1 MKVTKKRYLFLTYTI
16 LFAIL
21 CMIVFYPFF
30 TNHLSLIWGRSG
42 EDGTSQHLASLLY
55 YGDYIRTFFS
65 NLIHGNFQFPMW
77 NNSIGFG
84 SDILTTLNYY
94 AIGDPLNIV
103 YVFANKANASY
114 LYTFMTLFR
123 AYLVGISFIIFGCYF
138 KKNPYGIL
146 IGSFT
151 YIFSGVFLNFAIRHP
166 FFLNPMI
173 YLPLLIIGVEK
184 IYRKEKPYLFT
195 IMVAI
200 SAMSNFYFFYML
212 TAVAVIYA
220 LIRFPVY
227 KEAGFFKNLGRFAGW
242 YILGLGLSMILLLP
256 VIIAFMG
263 NARSSSGVN
272 YFSIFLYQ
280 RKYYQSLILQSIGF
294 HLPGRGTSLNFIAL
308 AYCGGIV
315 LLLKKSK
322 ERFPYKASLI
332 LGVVFTLFPIF
343 AYVLHAF
350 SYPMNRWHF
359 ALAFIIGAVLM
370 EVYEDLLNLT
380 LLQKIGIVFGI
391 IFYYMAYK
399 RYAEGALDV
408 KYAAIILILTAI
420 VLFVVNEIPFMS
432 KFHLNHLLLLGLA
445 CFSVSFA
452 GFGHYSTRLS
462 KVINSYVAFD
472 EAYDLLG
479 EQEDSLFRSAN
490 IKVNQLDRVDAMN
503 EPIPNWGIIRNIPTT
518 SNYYSITDKNVS
530 DSLENLGLNQY
541 QYKFK
546 FKKLDMREG
555 LLNLYHTKYIIINK
569 LNGAKIPNGYKL
581 IKSDDT
587 HSLYENKNIVP
598 FGYTYNTYVTEKDFE
613 KANAVQREQTMTQNA
628 VISDT
633 SDIASASLQKSSI
646 ANDLTTHDISTNF
659 YYHKTKK
666 KGKLVQI
673 KVPKEYFNDQCY
685 IYLQNV
691 HMIPSN
697 SGRNHI
703 LYTGKN
709 NTRFRVGIAGH
720 TSTIFNAEQ
729 DSIYEIGNRNY
740 LLEVNTNNIK
750 KDQKYVTLSI
760 IMSRSATYKIDKI
773 SVVQVNSKKQ
783 AAALNAL
790 RNNPHLTNISYD
802 SANHFSGNIKTTD
815 DRILCIPF
823 AYSKGWKATDN
834 GQSVKVI
841 KVNGMFCGLVLKPG
855 THNIKLNYTTP
866 GLKIGVGISLISLIV
881 LIILILRGRKLA
893 IYKEK

>member
-151 YIFSGVFLNFAIRHP
+151 YIFSGVFLNYAIRHP

-227 KEAGFFKNLGRFAGW
+227 KEAGFFKTLGRFAGW

-646 ANDLTTHDISTNF
+646 VNDLTTHDISTNF

-720 TSTIFNAEQ
+720 TSTIFNAEE

-760 IMSRSATYKIDKI
+760 IMSRSATYKIGKI
-773 SVVQVNSKKQ
+773 SVVQINSKKQ

-790 RNNPHLTNISYD
+790 KNNPHLTDISYD
-802 SANHFSGNIKTTD
+802 GANHFSGNIKTTD

-834 GQSVKVI
+834 GKSVKVI
-841 KVNGMFCGLVLKPG
+841 KVNGMFCGIVLKSG
-855 THNIKLNYTTP
+855 THNIKLDYTTP
-866 GLKIGVGISLISLIV
+866 GLKIGACISLISLI
-881 LIILILRGRKLA
+881 ILIVISRSRKLS

>member
-42 EDGTSQHLASLLY
+42 EDGTSQHLASLIY

-151 YIFSGVFLNFAIRHP
+151 YIFSGVFLNYAIRHP

-173 YLPLLIIGVEK
+173 YLPLLIVGVEK

-227 KEAGFFKNLGRFAGW
+227 KEAGFFKTLGRFAGW

-359 ALAFIIGAVLM
+359 AFAFIIGAVLM

-380 LLQKIGIVFGI
+380 LLQKIGIVLGI

-408 KYAAIILILTAI
+408 KYAAIILILTAV

-432 KFHLNHLLLLGLA
+432 KFHLNHLLLLGLT

-462 KVINSYVAFD
+462 TVIDSYVSFD

-720 TSTIFNAEQ
+720 TSTIFNAEE

-760 IMSRSATYKIDKI
+760 IMSRSATYKIGKI
-773 SVVQVNSKKQ
+773 SVVQINSKKQ

-790 RNNPHLTNISYD
+790 KNNPHLTDISYD
-802 SANHFSGNIKTTD
+802 GANHFSGNIKTTD

-834 GQSVKVI
+834 GKSVKVI
-841 KVNGMFCGLVLKPG
+841 KVNGMFCGIVLKSG

-866 GLKIGVGISLISLIV
+866 GLKIGACISLISLI
-881 LIILILRGRKLA
+881 ILIVISRSRKLS
-893 IYKEK
+893 IYKKK

>member
-42 EDGTSQHLASLLY
+42 EDGTSQHLASLIY

-151 YIFSGVFLNFAIRHP
+151 YIFSGVFLNYAIRHP

-173 YLPLLIIGVEK
+173 YLPLLIVGVEK

-227 KEAGFFKNLGRFAGW
+227 KEAGFFKTLGRFAGW

-503 EPIPNWGIIRNIPTT
+503 ESIPNWGIIRHIPTT
-518 SNYYSITDKNVS
+518 TNYYSITDKNVS
-530 DSLENLGLNQY
+530 DFLENLGLNQY

-555 LLNLYHTKYIIINK
+555 LLNLYHTKYIVINK

-646 ANDLTTHDISTNF
+646 VNDLTTHDISTNF

-673 KVPKEYFNDQCY
+673 KIPKEYFNDQCY

-691 HMIPSN
+691 RMIPSN

-790 RNNPHLTNISYD
+790 KNNPHLTDISYD
-802 SANHFSGNIKTTD
+802 GANHFSGNIKTTD

-834 GQSVKVI
+834 GKSVKVI
-841 KVNGMFCGLVLKPG
+841 KVNGMFCGIVLKSG

-866 GLKIGVGISLISLIV
+866 GLKIGACISLISLI
-881 LIILILRGRKLA
+881 ILIVISRSRKLS
-893 IYKEK
+893 IYKKK

>member
-151 YIFSGVFLNFAIRHP
+151 YIFSGVFLNYAIRHP

-227 KEAGFFKNLGRFAGW
+227 KEAGFFKTLGRFAGW

-263 NARSSSGVN
+263 NARSSSEVN

-359 ALAFIIGAVLM
+359 AFAFIIGAVLM

-462 KVINSYVAFD
+462 TVIDSYVSFD

-720 TSTIFNAEQ
+720 TSTIFNAEE

-760 IMSRSATYKIDKI
+760 IMSRSATYKIGKI
-773 SVVQVNSKKQ
+773 SVVQINSKKQ

-790 RNNPHLTNISYD
+790 KNNPHLTDISYD
-802 SANHFSGNIKTTD
+802 GANHFSGNIKTTD

-834 GQSVKVI
+834 GKSVKVI
-841 KVNGMFCGLVLKPG
+841 KVNGMFCGIVLKSG

-866 GLKIGVGISLISLIV
+866 GLKIGACISLISLI
-881 LIILILRGRKLA
+881 ILIVISRSRKLS
-893 IYKEK
+893 IYKKK

>member
-42 EDGTSQHLASLLY
+42 EDGTSQHLASLIY

-151 YIFSGVFLNFAIRHP
+151 YIFSGVFLNYAIRHP

-173 YLPLLIIGVEK
+173 YLPLLIVGVEK

-227 KEAGFFKNLGRFAGW
+227 KETGFFKTLGRFAGW

-359 ALAFIIGAVLM
+359 AFAFIIGAVLM

-380 LLQKIGIVFGI
+380 LLQKIGIVLGI

-408 KYAAIILILTAI
+408 KYAAIILILTAV

-432 KFHLNHLLLLGLA
+432 KFHLNHLLLLGLT

-462 KVINSYVAFD
+462 TVIDSYVSFD

-479 EQEDSLFRSAN
+479 GQEDSILHSAN
-490 IKVNQLDRVDAMN
+490 IKPSQLDRVDAIN
-503 EPIPNWGIIRNIPTT
+503 QWVPNWGIIRNIPTT
-518 SNYYSITDKNVS
+518 TNYYSITDKNVS

-546 FKKLDMREG
+546 FKKLDIRES
-555 LLNLYHTKYIIINK
+555 LLNLYHVKYIIIN
-569 LNGAKIPNGYKL
+569 I
-581 IKSDDT
+581 
-587 HSLYENKNIVP
+587 IV
-598 FGYTYNTYVTEKDFE
+598 N
-613 KANAVQREQTMTQNA
+613 
-628 VISDT
+628 
-633 SDIASASLQKSSI
+633 
-646 ANDLTTHDISTNF
+646 
-659 YYHKTKK
+659 
-666 KGKLVQI
+666 
-673 KVPKEYFNDQCY
+673 
-685 IYLQNV
+685 
-691 HMIPSN
+691 
-697 SGRNHI
+697 
-703 LYTGKN
+703 
-709 NTRFRVGIAGH
+709 
-720 TSTIFNAEQ
+720 
-729 DSIYEIGNRNY
+729 
-740 LLEVNTNNIK
+740 
-750 KDQKYVTLSI
+750 
-760 IMSRSATYKIDKI
+760 
-773 SVVQVNSKKQ
+773 
-783 AAALNAL
+783 
-790 RNNPHLTNISYD
+790 
-802 SANHFSGNIKTTD
+802 
-815 DRILCIPF
+815 
-823 AYSKGWKATDN
+823 
-834 GQSVKVI
+834 
-841 KVNGMFCGLVLKPG
+841 
-855 THNIKLNYTTP
+855 
-866 GLKIGVGISLISLIV
+866 
-881 LIILILRGRKLA
+881 
-893 IYKEK
+893 

>member
-151 YIFSGVFLNFAIRHP
+151 YIFSGVFLNYAIRHP

-227 KEAGFFKNLGRFAGW
+227 KEAGFFKTLGRFAGW

-462 KVINSYVAFD
+462 RVINSYVAFD

-720 TSTIFNAEQ
+720 TSTIFNAEE

-760 IMSRSATYKIDKI
+760 IMSRSATYKIGKI
-773 SVVQVNSKKQ
+773 SVVQINSKKQ

-790 RNNPHLTNISYD
+790 KNNPHLTDISYD
-802 SANHFSGNIKTTD
+802 GANHFSGNIKTTD

-834 GQSVKVI
+834 GKSVKVI
-841 KVNGMFCGLVLKPG
+841 KVNGMFCGIVLKSG

-866 GLKIGVGISLISLIV
+866 GLKIGACISLISLI
-881 LIILILRGRKLA
+881 ILIVISRSRKLS
-893 IYKEK
+893 IYKKK

>member
-114 LYTFMTLFR
+114 LYTFMTLSR

-151 YIFSGVFLNFAIRHP
+151 YIFSGVFLNYAIRHP

-227 KEAGFFKNLGRFAGW
+227 KEAGFFKTLGRFAGW

-359 ALAFIIGAVLM
+359 AFAFIIGAVLM

-462 KVINSYVAFD
+462 TVIDSYVSFD

-720 TSTIFNAEQ
+720 TSTIFNAEE

-760 IMSRSATYKIDKI
+760 IMSRSATYKIGKI
-773 SVVQVNSKKQ
+773 SVVQINSKKQ

-790 RNNPHLTNISYD
+790 KNNPHLTDISYD
-802 SANHFSGNIKTTD
+802 GANHFSGNIKTTD

-834 GQSVKVI
+834 GKSVKVI
-841 KVNGMFCGLVLKPG
+841 KVNGMFCGIVLKSG

-866 GLKIGVGISLISLIV
+866 GLKIGACISLISLI
-881 LIILILRGRKLA
+881 ILIVISRSRKLS
-893 IYKEK
+893 IYKKK

>member
-151 YIFSGVFLNFAIRHP
+151 YIFSGVFLNYAIRHP

-227 KEAGFFKNLGRFAGW
+227 KEAGFFKTLGRFAGW

-380 LLQKIGIVFGI
+380 LLQKIGIVLGI

-408 KYAAIILILTAI
+408 KYAAIILILTAV

-432 KFHLNHLLLLGLA
+432 KFHLNHLLLLGLT

-462 KVINSYVAFD
+462 TVIDSYVSFD

-518 SNYYSITDKNVS
+518 SNYYSITDKNIS

-613 KANAVQREQTMTQNA
+613 KANAVQREQTITQNA

-720 TSTIFNAEQ
+720 TSTIFNAEE

-760 IMSRSATYKIDKI
+760 IMSRSATYKIGKI
-773 SVVQVNSKKQ
+773 SVVQINSKKQ

-790 RNNPHLTNISYD
+790 KNNPHLTDISYD
-802 SANHFSGNIKTTD
+802 GANHFSGNIKTTD

-834 GQSVKVI
+834 GKSVKVI
-841 KVNGMFCGLVLKPG
+841 KVNGMFCGIVLKSG

-866 GLKIGVGISLISLIV
+866 GLKIGACISLISLI
-881 LIILILRGRKLA
+881 ILIVISRSRKLS
-893 IYKEK
+893 IYKKK

>member
-55 YGDYIRTFFS
+55 YGDYIRTFFN

-84 SDILTTLNYY
+84 SDIITTLNYY

-151 YIFSGVFLNFAIRHP
+151 YIFSGVFLNYAIRHP

-173 YLPLLIIGVEK
+173 YLPLLIVGVEK

-227 KEAGFFKNLGRFAGW
+227 KEAGFFKTLGRFAGW

-359 ALAFIIGAVLM
+359 AFAFIIGAVLM

-380 LLQKIGIVFGI
+380 LLQKIGIVLGI

-408 KYAAIILILTAI
+408 KYAAIILILTAV

-432 KFHLNHLLLLGLA
+432 KFHLNHLLLLGLT

-462 KVINSYVAFD
+462 TVIDSYVSFD

-646 ANDLTTHDISTNF
+646 ANDLTTHNISTNF

-720 TSTIFNAEQ
+720 TSTIFNAEE

-760 IMSRSATYKIDKI
+760 IMSRSATYKIGKI
-773 SVVQVNSKKQ
+773 SVVQINSKKQ

-790 RNNPHLTNISYD
+790 KNNPHLTDISYD
-802 SANHFSGNIKTTD
+802 GANHFSGNIKTTD
-815 DRILCIPF
+815 DCILCIPF

-834 GQSVKVI
+834 GKSVKVI
-841 KVNGMFCGLVLKPG
+841 KVNGMFCGIVLKSG

-866 GLKIGVGISLISLIV
+866 GLKIGACISLISLI
-881 LIILILRGRKLA
+881 ILIVISRSRKLS
-893 IYKEK
+893 IYKKK

>member
-42 EDGTSQHLASLLY
+42 EDGTSQHLASLIY

-151 YIFSGVFLNFAIRHP
+151 YIFSGVFLNYAIRHP

-173 YLPLLIIGVEK
+173 YLPLLIVGVEK

-227 KEAGFFKNLGRFAGW
+227 KEAGFFKTLGRFAGW

-359 ALAFIIGAVLM
+359 AFAFIIGAVLM

-380 LLQKIGIVFGI
+380 LLQKIGIVLGI

-462 KVINSYVAFD
+462 TVIDSYVSFD

-503 EPIPNWGIIRNIPTT
+503 EPVPNWGIIRNIPTT

-720 TSTIFNAEQ
+720 TSTIFNAEK

-760 IMSRSATYKIDKI
+760 IMSRSATYKIGKI
-773 SVVQVNSKKQ
+773 SVVQINSKKQ

-790 RNNPHLTNISYD
+790 KNNPHLTDISYD
-802 SANHFSGNIKTTD
+802 GANHFSGNIKTTD

-834 GQSVKVI
+834 GKSVKVI
-841 KVNGMFCGLVLKPG
+841 KVNGMFCGIVLKSG

-866 GLKIGVGISLISLIV
+866 GLKIGACISLISLI
-881 LIILILRGRKLA
+881 ILIVISRSRKLS

>member
-151 YIFSGVFLNFAIRHP
+151 YIFSGVFLNYAIRHP

-227 KEAGFFKNLGRFAGW
+227 KEAGFFKTLGRFAGW

-380 LLQKIGIVFGI
+380 LLQKIGIVLGI

-408 KYAAIILILTAI
+408 KYAAIILILTAV

-432 KFHLNHLLLLGLA
+432 KFHLNHLLLLGLT

-462 KVINSYVAFD
+462 TVIDSYVSFD

-518 SNYYSITDKNVS
+518 SNYYSITDKNIS

-598 FGYTYNTYVTEKDFE
+598 FGYTYNAYVTEKDFE

-720 TSTIFNAEQ
+720 TSTIFNAEE

-760 IMSRSATYKIDKI
+760 IMSRSATYKIGKI
-773 SVVQVNSKKQ
+773 SVVQINSKKQ

-790 RNNPHLTNISYD
+790 KNNPHLTDISYD
-802 SANHFSGNIKTTD
+802 GANHFSGNIKTTD

-834 GQSVKVI
+834 GKSVKVI
-841 KVNGMFCGLVLKPG
+841 KVNGMFCGIVLKSG

-866 GLKIGVGISLISLIV
+866 GLKIGACISLISLI
-881 LIILILRGRKLA
+881 ILIVISRSRKLS
-893 IYKEK
+893 IYKKK

>member
-42 EDGTSQHLASLLY
+42 EDGTSQHLASLIY

-151 YIFSGVFLNFAIRHP
+151 YIFSGVFLNYAIRHP

-173 YLPLLIIGVEK
+173 YLPLLIVGVEK

-227 KEAGFFKNLGRFAGW
+227 KEAGFFKTLGRFAGW

-359 ALAFIIGAVLM
+359 AFAFIIGAVLM

-380 LLQKIGIVFGI
+380 LLQKIGIVLGI

-462 KVINSYVAFD
+462 TVIDSYVSFD

-503 EPIPNWGIIRNIPTT
+503 EPVPNWGIIRNIPTT

-720 TSTIFNAEQ
+720 TSTIFNAEE

-760 IMSRSATYKIDKI
+760 IMSRSATYKIGKI
-773 SVVQVNSKKQ
+773 SVVQINSKKQ

-790 RNNPHLTNISYD
+790 KNNPHLTDISYD
-802 SANHFSGNIKTTD
+802 GANHFSGNIKTTD

-834 GQSVKVI
+834 GKSVKVI
-841 KVNGMFCGLVLKPG
+841 KVNGMFCGIVLKSG

-866 GLKIGVGISLISLIV
+866 GLKIGACISLISLI
-881 LIILILRGRKLA
+881 ILIVISRSRKLS
-893 IYKEK
+893 IYKKK

>member
-42 EDGTSQHLASLLY
+42 EDGTSQHLASLIY

-151 YIFSGVFLNFAIRHP
+151 YIFSGVFLNYAIRHP

-173 YLPLLIIGVEK
+173 YLPLLIVGVEK

-227 KEAGFFKNLGRFAGW
+227 KEAGFFKTLGRFAGW

-503 EPIPNWGIIRNIPTT
+503 ESIPNWGIIRHIPTT
-518 SNYYSITDKNVS
+518 TNYYSITDKNVS
-530 DSLENLGLNQY
+530 DFLENLGLNQY

-555 LLNLYHTKYIIINK
+555 LLNLYHTKYIVINK
-569 LNGAKIPNGYKL
+569 LN
-581 IKSDDT
+581 
-587 HSLYENKNIVP
+587 ENKNIVP

-646 ANDLTTHDISTNF
+646 VNDLTTHDISTNF

-673 KVPKEYFNDQCY
+673 KIPKEYFNDQCY

-691 HMIPSN
+691 RMIPSN

>member
-42 EDGTSQHLASLLY
+42 EDGTSQHLASLIY

-151 YIFSGVFLNFAIRHP
+151 YIFSGVFLNYAIRHP

-173 YLPLLIIGVEK
+173 YLPLLIVGVEK

-227 KEAGFFKNLGRFAGW
+227 KEAGFFKTLGRFAGW

-359 ALAFIIGAVLM
+359 AFAFIIGAVLM

-380 LLQKIGIVFGI
+380 LLQKIGIVLGI

-462 KVINSYVAFD
+462 TVIDSYVSFD

-503 EPIPNWGIIRNIPTT
+503 EPVPNWGIIRNIPTT

-720 TSTIFNAEQ
+720 TSTIFNAEE

-760 IMSRSATYKIDKI
+760 IMSRSATYKIGKI
-773 SVVQVNSKKQ
+773 SVVQINSKKQ

-790 RNNPHLTNISYD
+790 KNNPHLTDISYD
-802 SANHFSGNIKTTD
+802 GANHFSGNIKTTD

-834 GQSVKVI
+834 GKSVKVI
-841 KVNGMFCGLVLKPG
+841 KVNGMFCGIVLKSG

-866 GLKIGVGISLISLIV
+866 GLKIGACISLISLI
-881 LIILILRGRKLA
+881 ILIVISRSRKLS

>member
-55 YGDYIRTFFS
+55 YGDYIRTFFN

-84 SDILTTLNYY
+84 SDIITTLNYY

-123 AYLVGISFIIFGCYF
+123 AYLAGISFIIFGCYF
-138 KKNPYGIL
+138 KKNAYGIL

-151 YIFSGVFLNFAIRHP
+151 YVFSGVFLNFAIRHP

-173 YLPLLIIGVEK
+173 YLPLLVVGVEK

-195 IMVAI
+195 IMIAI

-220 LIRFPVY
+220 LIRFPIY
-227 KEAGFFKNLGRFAGW
+227 KEAGFFKTLGRFAGW

-272 YFSIFLYQ
+272 YFNIFLYQ
-280 RKYYQSLILQSIGF
+280 RKYYQSIILQSIGF
-294 HLPGRGTSLNFIAL
+294 HQIGRGTSLNFIAL

-332 LGVVFTLFPIF
+332 LGVIFTLFPIF
-343 AYVLHAF
+343 AYILHAF
-350 SYPMNRWHF
+350 SYPTNRWHF
-359 ALAFIIGAVLM
+359 ALAFIVGAVLM
-370 EVYEDLLNLT
+370 EVYDDLLDLT
-380 LLQKIGIVFGI
+380 LIQKIGIVLGI
-391 IFYYMAYK
+391 VFYYLAYK
-399 RYAEGALDV
+399 RYAEGAIDV
-408 KYAAIILILTAI
+408 KYAAIILILTAF

-432 KFHLNHLLLLGLA
+432 KFRLNHLLLLGLT
-445 CFSVSFA
+445 CFSVSFT

-462 KVINSYVAFD
+462 KVIDSYVAFD

-479 EQEDSLFRSAN
+479 GQEDSLFQSAN
-490 IKVNQLDRVDAMN
+490 INVNQLDRVDAMN
-503 EPIPNWGIIRNIPTT
+503 ESVPNWGIIRHIPTT
-518 SNYYSITDKNVS
+518 TNYYSITDKNVS

-546 FKKLDMREG
+546 FKKLDMREN
-555 LLNLYHTKYIIINK
+555 LLNLYHVKYIVINK
-569 LNGAKIPNGYKL
+569 NNAAKIPNGYEL
-581 IKSDDT
+581 IKSNEKNN
-587 HSLYENKNIVP
+587 LYENKNIVP
-598 FGYTYNTYVTEKDFE
+598 FGYTYNTYVTEKDF
-613 KANAVQREQTMTQNA
+613 ANANAAQKEQTMTQNA
-628 VISDT
+628 VISD
-633 SDIASASLQKSSI
+633 SNDIASASLKKSSI
-646 ANDLTTHDISTNF
+646 TDNLVTHDVYTNF

-666 KGKLVQI
+666 KEKVVQI
-673 KVPKEYFNDQCY
+673 QIPKEYFNDQCY
-685 IYLQNV
+685 IYLQNIQT
-691 HMIPSN
+691 IPSN

-709 NTRFRVGIAGH
+709 NTRLKVGISGH
-720 TSTIFNAEQ
+720 TANIYNAEK
-729 DSIYEIGNRNY
+729 DSIYDIDNRNY
-740 LLEVNTNNIK
+740 LVEVNTEKIK

-760 IMSRSATYKIDKI
+760 IMKRRATYKIGKI
-773 SVVQVNSKKQ
+773 SVVQINSKTQ
-783 AAALNAL
+783 TAALNTL
-790 RNNPHLTNISYD
+790 RSNPHLTDISYD
-802 SANHFSGNIKTTD
+802 GANHFSGNIKTTD

-834 GQSVKVI
+834 GKSVKVI
-841 KVNGMFCGLVLKPG
+841 KVNGMFCGIVLKPG

-866 GLKIGVGISLISLIV
+866 GLKIGTCISLISLI
-881 LIILILRGRKLA
+881 ILIGIAIRSRKKLL
-893 IYKEK
+893 KD

>member
-42 EDGTSQHLASLLY
+42 EDGTSQHLASLIY

-151 YIFSGVFLNFAIRHP
+151 YIFSGVFLNYAIRHP

-173 YLPLLIIGVEK
+173 YLPLLIVGVEK

-227 KEAGFFKNLGRFAGW
+227 KEAGFFKTLGRFAGW

-503 EPIPNWGIIRNIPTT
+503 ESIPNWGIIRHIPTT
-518 SNYYSITDKNVS
+518 TNYYSITDKNVS
-530 DSLENLGLNQY
+530 DFLENLGLNQY

-555 LLNLYHTKYIIINK
+555 LLNLYHTKYIVINK

-720 TSTIFNAEQ
+720 TSTIFNAEE

-773 SVVQVNSKKQ
+773 SVVQINSKKQ

-790 RNNPHLTNISYD
+790 KNNPHLTDISYD
-802 SANHFSGNIKTTD
+802 GANHFSGNIKTTD

-834 GQSVKVI
+834 GKSVKVI
-841 KVNGMFCGLVLKPG
+841 KVNGMFCGIVLKSG

-866 GLKIGVGISLISLIV
+866 GLKIGACISLISLI
-881 LIILILRGRKLA
+881 ILIVISRSRKLS
-893 IYKEK
+893 IYKKK

>member
-151 YIFSGVFLNFAIRHP
+151 YIFSGVFLNYAIRHP

-227 KEAGFFKNLGRFAGW
+227 KEAGFFKTLGRFAGW

-503 EPIPNWGIIRNIPTT
+503 ESIPNWGIIRNIPTT

-587 HSLYENKNIVP
+587 HSLYENKNIVA

-709 NTRFRVGIAGH
+709 NTRFRVGITGH

-790 RNNPHLTNISYD
+790 KNNPHLTDISYD
-802 SANHFSGNIKTTD
+802 GANHFSGNIKTTD

-834 GQSVKVI
+834 GKSVKVI
-841 KVNGMFCGLVLKPG
+841 KVNGMFCGIVLKSG

-866 GLKIGVGISLISLIV
+866 GLKIGACISLISLI
-881 LIILILRGRKLA
+881 ILIVISRSRKLS
-893 IYKEK
+893 IYKKK

>member
-1 MKVTKKRYLFLTYTI
+1 
-16 LFAIL
+16 
-21 CMIVFYPFF
+21 MIVFYPFF

-42 EDGTSQHLASLLY
+42 EDGTSQHLASLIY

-151 YIFSGVFLNFAIRHP
+151 YIFSGVFLNYAIRHP

-173 YLPLLIIGVEK
+173 YLPLLIVGVEK

-227 KEAGFFKNLGRFAGW
+227 KEAGFFKTLGRFAGW

-359 ALAFIIGAVLM
+359 AFAFIIGAVLM

-380 LLQKIGIVFGI
+380 LLQKIGIVLGI

-408 KYAAIILILTAI
+408 KYAAIILILTAV

-432 KFHLNHLLLLGLA
+432 KFHLNHLLLLGLT

-462 KVINSYVAFD
+462 TVIDSYVSFD

-720 TSTIFNAEQ
+720 TSTIFNAEE

-760 IMSRSATYKIDKI
+760 IMSRSATYKIGKI
-773 SVVQVNSKKQ
+773 SVVQINSKKQ

-790 RNNPHLTNISYD
+790 KNNPHLTDISYD
-802 SANHFSGNIKTTD
+802 GANHFSGNIKTTD

-834 GQSVKVI
+834 GKSVKVI
-841 KVNGMFCGLVLKPG
+841 KVNGMFCGIVLKSG

-866 GLKIGVGISLISLIV
+866 GLKIGACISLISLI
-881 LIILILRGRKLA
+881 ILIVISRSRKLS
-893 IYKEK
+893 IYKKK

>member
-151 YIFSGVFLNFAIRHP
+151 YIFSGVFLNYAIRHP

-227 KEAGFFKNLGRFAGW
+227 KEAGFFKTLGRFAGW

-380 LLQKIGIVFGI
+380 LLQKIGIVLGI

-408 KYAAIILILTAI
+408 KYAAIILILTAV

-432 KFHLNHLLLLGLA
+432 KFHLNHLLLLGLT

-462 KVINSYVAFD
+462 TVIDSYVSFD

-518 SNYYSITDKNVS
+518 SNYYSITDKNIS

-703 LYTGKN
+703 LYAGKN

-720 TSTIFNAEQ
+720 TSTIFNAEE

-760 IMSRSATYKIDKI
+760 IMSRSATYKIGKI
-773 SVVQVNSKKQ
+773 SVVQINSKKQ

-790 RNNPHLTNISYD
+790 KNNPHLTDISYD
-802 SANHFSGNIKTTD
+802 GANHFSGNIKTTD

-834 GQSVKVI
+834 GKSVKVI
-841 KVNGMFCGLVLKPG
+841 KVNGMFCGIVLKSG

-866 GLKIGVGISLISLIV
+866 GLKIGACISLISLI
-881 LIILILRGRKLA
+881 ILIVISRSRKLS
-893 IYKEK
+893 IYKKK

>member
-42 EDGTSQHLASLLY
+42 EDGTSQHLASLIY

-151 YIFSGVFLNFAIRHP
+151 YIFSGVFLNYAIRHP

-173 YLPLLIIGVEK
+173 YLPLLIVGVEK

-227 KEAGFFKNLGRFAGW
+227 KEAGFFKTLGRFAGW

-359 ALAFIIGAVLM
+359 AFAFIIGAVLM

-380 LLQKIGIVFGI
+380 LLQKIGIVLGI

-462 KVINSYVAFD
+462 TVIDSYVSFD

-720 TSTIFNAEQ
+720 TSTIFNAEE

-760 IMSRSATYKIDKI
+760 IMSRSATYKIGKI
-773 SVVQVNSKKQ
+773 SVVQINSKKQ

-790 RNNPHLTNISYD
+790 KNNPHLTDISYD
-802 SANHFSGNIKTTD
+802 GANHFSGNIKTTD

-834 GQSVKVI
+834 GKSVKVI
-841 KVNGMFCGLVLKPG
+841 KVNGMFCGIVLKSG

-866 GLKIGVGISLISLIV
+866 GLKIGACISLISLI
-881 LIILILRGRKLA
+881 ILIVISRSRKLS
-893 IYKEK
+893 IYKKK

>member
-227 KEAGFFKNLGRFAGW
+227 KEAGFFKTLGRFAGW

-720 TSTIFNAEQ
+720 TSTIFNAEE

-760 IMSRSATYKIDKI
+760 IMSRSATYKIGKI
-773 SVVQVNSKKQ
+773 SVVQINSKKQ

-790 RNNPHLTNISYD
+790 KNNPHLTDISYD
-802 SANHFSGNIKTTD
+802 GANHFSGNIKTTD

-834 GQSVKVI
+834 GKSVKVI
-841 KVNGMFCGLVLKPG
+841 KVNGMFCGIVLKSG
-855 THNIKLNYTTP
+855 THNIKLDYTTP
-866 GLKIGVGISLISLIV
+866 GLKIGACISLISLI
-881 LIILILRGRKLA
+881 ILIVISRSRKLS
-893 IYKEK
+893 IYKKK

>member
-151 YIFSGVFLNFAIRHP
+151 YIFSGVFLNYAIRHP

-227 KEAGFFKNLGRFAGW
+227 KEAGFFKTLGRFAGW

-503 EPIPNWGIIRNIPTT
+503 ESIPNWGIIRHIPTT
-518 SNYYSITDKNVS
+518 TNYYSITDKNVS
-530 DSLENLGLNQY
+530 DFLENLGLNQY

-555 LLNLYHTKYIIINK
+555 LLNLYHTKYIVINK

-720 TSTIFNAEQ
+720 TSTIFNAEE

-760 IMSRSATYKIDKI
+760 IMSRSATYKIGKI
-773 SVVQVNSKKQ
+773 SVVQINSKKQ

-790 RNNPHLTNISYD
+790 KNNPHLTDISYD
-802 SANHFSGNIKTTD
+802 GANHFSGNIKTTD

-834 GQSVKVI
+834 GKSVKVI
-841 KVNGMFCGLVLKPG
+841 KVNGMFCGIVLKSG

-866 GLKIGVGISLISLIV
+866 GLKIGACISLISLI
-881 LIILILRGRKLA
+881 ILIVISRSRKLS
-893 IYKEK
+893 IYKKK

>member
-42 EDGTSQHLASLLY
+42 ADGTSQHLASLLY

-151 YIFSGVFLNFAIRHP
+151 YIFSGVFLNYAIRHP

-227 KEAGFFKNLGRFAGW
+227 KEAGFFKTLGRFAGW

-380 LLQKIGIVFGI
+380 LLQKIGIVLGI

-408 KYAAIILILTAI
+408 KYAAIILILTAV

-432 KFHLNHLLLLGLA
+432 KFHLNHLLLLGLT

-462 KVINSYVAFD
+462 TVIDSYVSFD

-720 TSTIFNAEQ
+720 TSTIFNAEE

-760 IMSRSATYKIDKI
+760 IMSRSATYKIGKI
-773 SVVQVNSKKQ
+773 SVVQINSKKQ

-790 RNNPHLTNISYD
+790 KNNPHLTDISYD
-802 SANHFSGNIKTTD
+802 GANHFSGNIKTTD

-834 GQSVKVI
+834 GKSVKVI
-841 KVNGMFCGLVLKPG
+841 KVNGMFCGIVLKSG

-866 GLKIGVGISLISLIV
+866 GLKIGACISLISLI
-881 LIILILRGRKLA
+881 ILIVISRSRKLS
-893 IYKEK
+893 IYKKK

>member
-151 YIFSGVFLNFAIRHP
+151 YIFSGVFLNYAIRHP

-227 KEAGFFKNLGRFAGW
+227 KEAGFFKTLGRFAGW

-646 ANDLTTHDISTNF
+646 TNDLTTHDISTNF

-720 TSTIFNAEQ
+720 TSTIFNAEE

-760 IMSRSATYKIDKI
+760 IMSRSATYKIGKI
-773 SVVQVNSKKQ
+773 SVVQINSKKQ

-790 RNNPHLTNISYD
+790 KNNPHLTDISYD
-802 SANHFSGNIKTTD
+802 GANHFSGNIKTTD

-834 GQSVKVI
+834 GKSVKVI
-841 KVNGMFCGLVLKPG
+841 KVNGMFCGIVLKSG

-866 GLKIGVGISLISLIV
+866 GLKIGACISLISLI
-881 LIILILRGRKLA
+881 ILIVISRSRKLS
-893 IYKEK
+893 IYKKK

>member
-151 YIFSGVFLNFAIRHP
+151 YIFSGVFLNYAIRHP

-227 KEAGFFKNLGRFAGW
+227 KEAGFFKTLGRFAGW

-380 LLQKIGIVFGI
+380 LLQKIGIVLGI

-408 KYAAIILILTAI
+408 KYAAIILILTAV

-432 KFHLNHLLLLGLA
+432 KFHLNHLLLLGLT

-462 KVINSYVAFD
+462 TVIDSYVSFD

-646 ANDLTTHDISTNF
+646 VNDLTTHDISTNF

-720 TSTIFNAEQ
+720 TSTIFNAEE

-760 IMSRSATYKIDKI
+760 IMSRSATYKIGKI
-773 SVVQVNSKKQ
+773 SVVQINSKKQ

-790 RNNPHLTNISYD
+790 KNNPHLTDISYD
-802 SANHFSGNIKTTD
+802 GANHFSGNIKTTD

-834 GQSVKVI
+834 GKSVKVI
-841 KVNGMFCGLVLKPG
+841 KVNGMFCGIVLKSG

-866 GLKIGVGISLISLIV
+866 GLKIGACISLISLI
-881 LIILILRGRKLA
+881 ILIVISRSRKLS
-893 IYKEK
+893 IYKKK

>member
-151 YIFSGVFLNFAIRHP
+151 YIFSGVFLNYAIRHP

-227 KEAGFFKNLGRFAGW
+227 KEAGFFKTLGRFAGW

-666 KGKLVQI
+666 KEKLVQI

-720 TSTIFNAEQ
+720 TSTIFNAEE

-760 IMSRSATYKIDKI
+760 IMSRSATYKIGKI
-773 SVVQVNSKKQ
+773 SVVQINSKKQ

-790 RNNPHLTNISYD
+790 KNNPHLTDISYD
-802 SANHFSGNIKTTD
+802 GANHFSGNIKTTD

-834 GQSVKVI
+834 GKSVKVI
-841 KVNGMFCGLVLKPG
+841 KVNGMFCGIVLKSG
-855 THNIKLNYTTP
+855 THNIKLDYTTP
-866 GLKIGVGISLISLIV
+866 GLKIGACISLISLI
-881 LIILILRGRKLA
+881 ILIVISRSRKLS
-893 IYKEK
+893 IYKKK

>member
-42 EDGTSQHLASLLY
+42 EDGTSQHLASLIY

-151 YIFSGVFLNFAIRHP
+151 YIFSGVFLNYAIRHP

-173 YLPLLIIGVEK
+173 YLPLLIVGVEK

-227 KEAGFFKNLGRFAGW
+227 KEAGFFKTLGRFAGW

-359 ALAFIIGAVLM
+359 AFAFIIGAVLM

-380 LLQKIGIVFGI
+380 LLQKIGIVLGI

-462 KVINSYVAFD
+462 TVIDSYVSFD

-503 EPIPNWGIIRNIPTT
+503 EPVPNWGIIRNIPTT

-587 HSLYENKNIVP
+587 HSLYENKNIVS

-720 TSTIFNAEQ
+720 TSTIFNAEE

-760 IMSRSATYKIDKI
+760 IMSRSATYKIGKI
-773 SVVQVNSKKQ
+773 SVVQINSKKQ

-790 RNNPHLTNISYD
+790 KNNPHLTDISYD
-802 SANHFSGNIKTTD
+802 GANHFSGNIKTTD

-834 GQSVKVI
+834 GKSVKVI
-841 KVNGMFCGLVLKPG
+841 KVNGMFCGIVLKSG

-866 GLKIGVGISLISLIV
+866 GLKIGACISLISLI
-881 LIILILRGRKLA
+881 ILIVISRSRKLS

>member
-151 YIFSGVFLNFAIRHP
+151 YIFSGVFLNYAIRHP

-227 KEAGFFKNLGRFAGW
+227 KEAGFFKTLGRFAGW

-380 LLQKIGIVFGI
+380 LLQKIGIVLGI

-408 KYAAIILILTAI
+408 KYAAIILILTAV

-432 KFHLNHLLLLGLA
+432 KFHLNHLLLLGLT

-462 KVINSYVAFD
+462 TVIDSYVSFD

-720 TSTIFNAEQ
+720 TSTIFNAEE

-760 IMSRSATYKIDKI
+760 IMSRSATYKIGKI
-773 SVVQVNSKKQ
+773 SVVQINSKKQ

-790 RNNPHLTNISYD
+790 KNNPHLTDISYD
-802 SANHFSGNIKTTD
+802 GANHFSGNIKTTD

-834 GQSVKVI
+834 GKSVKVI
-841 KVNGMFCGLVLKPG
+841 KVNGMFCGIVLKSG

-866 GLKIGVGISLISLIV
+866 GLKIGACISLISLI
-881 LIILILRGRKLA
+881 ILIVISRSRKLS
-893 IYKEK
+893 IYKKK

>member
-42 EDGTSQHLASLLY
+42 EDGTSQHLASLIY

-151 YIFSGVFLNFAIRHP
+151 YIFSGVFLNYAIRHP

-173 YLPLLIIGVEK
+173 YLPLLIVGVEK

-227 KEAGFFKNLGRFAGW
+227 KEAGFFKTLGRFAGW

-359 ALAFIIGAVLM
+359 AFAFIIGAVLM

-380 LLQKIGIVFGI
+380 LLQKIGIVLGI

-462 KVINSYVAFD
+462 TVIDSYVSFD

-503 EPIPNWGIIRNIPTT
+503 ESIPNWGIIRNIPTT

-760 IMSRSATYKIDKI
+760 IMSRSATYKIGKI
-773 SVVQVNSKKQ
+773 SVVQINSKKQ

-790 RNNPHLTNISYD
+790 KNNPHLTDISYD
-802 SANHFSGNIKTTD
+802 GANHFSGNIKTTD

-834 GQSVKVI
+834 GKSVKVI
-841 KVNGMFCGLVLKPG
+841 KVNGMFCGIVLKSG

-866 GLKIGVGISLISLIV
+866 GLKIGACISLISLI
-881 LIILILRGRKLA
+881 ILIVISRSRKLS
-893 IYKEK
+893 IYKKK

>member
-151 YIFSGVFLNFAIRHP
+151 YIFSGVFLNYAIRHP

-227 KEAGFFKNLGRFAGW
+227 KEAGFFKTLGRFAGW

-646 ANDLTTHDISTNF
+646 VNDLTTHDISTNF

-720 TSTIFNAEQ
+720 TSTIFNAEE

-760 IMSRSATYKIDKI
+760 IMSRSATYKIGKI
-773 SVVQVNSKKQ
+773 SVVQINSKKQ

-790 RNNPHLTNISYD
+790 KNNPHLTDISYD
-802 SANHFSGNIKTTD
+802 GANHFSGNIKTTD

-834 GQSVKVI
+834 GKSVKVI
-841 KVNGMFCGLVLKPG
+841 KVNGMFCGIVLKSG

-866 GLKIGVGISLISLIV
+866 GLKIGACISLISLI
-881 LIILILRGRKLA
+881 ILIVISRSRKLS
-893 IYKEK
+893 IYKKK

>member
-65 NLIHGNFQFPMW
+65 NLIHGNFEFPMW

-94 AIGDPLNIV
+94 AIGDPLNII
-103 YVFANKANASY
+103 YVFANKANAAY

-123 AYLVGISFIIFGCYF
+123 AYLVGISFIIFGYYF

-151 YIFSGVFLNFAIRHP
+151 YIFSGVFLNYAIRHP

-173 YLPLLIIGVEK
+173 YLPLLIVGVEK
-184 IYRKEKPYLFT
+184 IYRKERPYLFT

-227 KEAGFFKNLGRFAGW
+227 KEAGFFKTLGRFAGW

-370 EVYEDLLNLT
+370 EVYEDLLDLT
-380 LLQKIGIVFGI
+380 LIQKIGIVLGI
-391 IFYYMAYK
+391 VFYYLAYK
-399 RYAEGALDV
+399 RYAEGAIDV
-408 KYAAIILILTAI
+408 KYAVVILILTAL

-432 KFHLNHLLLLGLA
+432 KFHLNHLLLLGLT

-462 KVINSYVAFD
+462 TVINSYATFD

-479 EQEDSLFRSAN
+479 GQEDSIFQSAN

-503 EPIPNWGIIRNIPTT
+503 EPVPNWGIIRNIPTT

-555 LLNLYHTKYIIINK
+555 LLNLYHTKYIVINK
-569 LNGAKIPNGYKL
+569 HNGAKIPNGYKL

-587 HSLYENKNIVP
+587 NNLYENKNIVP
-598 FGYTYNTYVTEKDFE
+598 FGYTYNTYVTEKDLE
-613 KANAVQREQTMTQNA
+613 QTNAAQKEQTMTQSA
-628 VISDT
+628 VVSDEY
-633 SDIASASLQKSSI
+633 DIASASLKKTSI
-646 ANDLTTHDISTNF
+646 SNDATTHDISTNF

-673 KVPKEYFNDQCY
+673 KIPKEYFNDQCY

-773 SVVQVNSKKQ
+773 SVVQVDSKKQ
-783 AAALNAL
+783 SAALNAL

-802 SANHFSGNIKTTD
+802 GANHFSGNIKTTD

-866 GLKIGVGISLISLIV
+866 GLKIGASISLISLIV
-881 LIILILRGRKLA
+881 LIALILRGRKLA

>member
-151 YIFSGVFLNFAIRHP
+151 YIFSGVFLNYAIRHP

-227 KEAGFFKNLGRFAGW
+227 KEAGFFKTLGRFAGW

-359 ALAFIIGAVLM
+359 AFAFIIGAVLM

-462 KVINSYVAFD
+462 TVIDSYVSFD

-720 TSTIFNAEQ
+720 TSTIFNAEE

-760 IMSRSATYKIDKI
+760 IMSRSATYKIGKI
-773 SVVQVNSKKQ
+773 SVVQINSKKQ

-790 RNNPHLTNISYD
+790 KNNPHLTDISYD
-802 SANHFSGNIKTTD
+802 GANHFSGNIKTTD

-834 GQSVKVI
+834 GKSVKVI
-841 KVNGMFCGLVLKPG
+841 KVNGMFCGIVLKSG

-866 GLKIGVGISLISLIV
+866 GLKIGACISLISLI
-881 LIILILRGRKLA
+881 ILIVISRSRKLS
-893 IYKEK
+893 IYKKK

>member
-151 YIFSGVFLNFAIRHP
+151 YIFSGVFLNYAIRHP

-227 KEAGFFKNLGRFAGW
+227 KEAGFFKTLGRFAGW

-359 ALAFIIGAVLM
+359 AFAFIIGAVLM

-380 LLQKIGIVFGI
+380 LLQKIGIVLGI

-408 KYAAIILILTAI
+408 KYAAIILILTAV

-432 KFHLNHLLLLGLA
+432 KFHLNHLLLLGLT

-462 KVINSYVAFD
+462 TVIDSYVSFD

-720 TSTIFNAEQ
+720 TSTIFNAEE

-760 IMSRSATYKIDKI
+760 IMSRSATYKIGKI
-773 SVVQVNSKKQ
+773 SVVQINSKKQ

-790 RNNPHLTNISYD
+790 KNNPHLTDISYD
-802 SANHFSGNIKTTD
+802 GANHFSGNIKTTD

-834 GQSVKVI
+834 GKSVKVI
-841 KVNGMFCGLVLKPG
+841 KVNGMFCGIVLKSG

-866 GLKIGVGISLISLIV
+866 GLKIGACISLISLI
-881 LIILILRGRKLA
+881 ILIVISRSRKLS
-893 IYKEK
+893 IYKKK

>member
-151 YIFSGVFLNFAIRHP
+151 YIFSGVFLNYAIRHP

-227 KEAGFFKNLGRFAGW
+227 KEAGFFKTLGRFAGW

-613 KANAVQREQTMTQNA
+613 KENAVQREQTMTKNA

-720 TSTIFNAEQ
+720 TSTIFNAEE

-760 IMSRSATYKIDKI
+760 IMSRSATYKIGKI
-773 SVVQVNSKKQ
+773 SVVQINSKKQ

-790 RNNPHLTNISYD
+790 KNNPHLTDISYD
-802 SANHFSGNIKTTD
+802 GANHFSGNIKTTD

-834 GQSVKVI
+834 GKSVKVI
-841 KVNGMFCGLVLKPG
+841 KVNGMFCGIVLKSG
-855 THNIKLNYTTP
+855 THNIKLDYTTP
-866 GLKIGVGISLISLIV
+866 GLKIGACISLISLI
-881 LIILILRGRKLA
+881 ILIVISRSRKLS
-893 IYKEK
+893 IYKKK

>member
-103 YVFANKANASY
+103 YVFANKANAAY

-123 AYLVGISFIIFGCYF
+123 AYLAGISFIIFGCYF
-138 KKNPYGIL
+138 KKNPYGIM

-151 YIFSGVFLNFAIRHP
+151 YVFSGVFLNYAIRHP

-173 YLPLLIIGVEK
+173 YLPLLIVGVEK
-184 IYRKEKPYLFT
+184 IYRKERPYLFT

-227 KEAGFFKNLGRFAGW
+227 KEAGFFKTLGRFAGW

-370 EVYEDLLNLT
+370 EVYEDLLDLT
-380 LLQKIGIVFGI
+380 LIQKIGIVLGI
-391 IFYYMAYK
+391 VFYYLAYK
-399 RYAEGALDV
+399 RYAEGAIDV
-408 KYAAIILILTAI
+408 KYAAIILILTAL

-432 KFHLNHLLLLGLA
+432 KFHLNHLLLLGLT
-445 CFSVSFA
+445 CFSVCFA

-462 KVINSYVAFD
+462 KVINSYATFD

-479 EQEDSLFRSAN
+479 GQEDSIFHSAN
-490 IKVNQLDRVDAMN
+490 IKVNQLDRVDAIN
-503 EPIPNWGIIRNIPTT
+503 QWVPNWGIIRNIPTT
-518 SNYYSITDKNVS
+518 TNYYSITDKNVS
-530 DSLENLGLNQY
+530 DSLENLGFNQY

-546 FKKLDMREG
+546 FKKLDMRES
-555 LLNLYHTKYIIINK
+555 LLNLYHVKYIVINSP
-569 LNGAKIPNGYKL
+569 NAAKIPSGYQL
-581 IKSDDT
+581 IKTDSQNR
-587 HSLYENKNIVP
+587 LYENKNVLP
-598 FGYTYNTYVTEKDFE
+598 FGYTYNTYVTEKDFR
-613 KANAVQREQTMTQNA
+613 KANAAEKEQTMTQNA
-628 VISDT
+628 VVSDT
-633 SDIASASLQKSSI
+633 KDIASASLKKSSVT
-646 ANDLTTHDISTNF
+646 NDLTTHDVSTNF

-666 KGKLVQI
+666 KGKVVEI
-673 KVPKEYFNDQCY
+673 KIPKEYFNDQCY

-691 HMIPSN
+691 RMIPSN

-709 NTRFRVGIAGH
+709 NTRFSVSIAGH
-720 TSTIFNAEQ
+720 ASSIYNAEK
-729 DSIYEIGNRNY
+729 DSIYAIDNRNY
-740 LLEVNTNNIK
+740 LVEVNTNNIK

-760 IMSRSATYKIDKI
+760 IMNRSATYKIDKI
-773 SVVQVNSKKQ
+773 SVVQVNSQKQ

-802 SANHFSGNIKTTD
+802 GANHFSGNIKTTD

-823 AYSKGWKATDN
+823 VYSKGWKATDN

-866 GLKIGVGISLISLIV
+866 GLKIGAGISLISLIV
-881 LIILILRGRKLA
+881 LIALILRGRKLS

>member
-151 YIFSGVFLNFAIRHP
+151 YIFSGVFLNYAIRHP

-227 KEAGFFKNLGRFAGW
+227 KEAGFFKTLGRFAGW

-503 EPIPNWGIIRNIPTT
+503 ESIPNWGIIRNIPTT

-709 NTRFRVGIAGH
+709 NTRFRVGISGQ

-790 RNNPHLTNISYD
+790 KNNPHLTDISYD
-802 SANHFSGNIKTTD
+802 GANHFSGNIKTTD

-834 GQSVKVI
+834 GKSVKVI
-841 KVNGMFCGLVLKPG
+841 KVNGMFCGIVLKSG

-866 GLKIGVGISLISLIV
+866 GLKIGACISLLS
-881 LIILILRGRKLA
+881 LIILIVISRSRKLS
-893 IYKEK
+893 IYKKK

>member
-42 EDGTSQHLASLLY
+42 EDGTSQHLASLIY

-151 YIFSGVFLNFAIRHP
+151 YIFSGVFLNYAIRHP

-173 YLPLLIIGVEK
+173 YLPLLIVGVEK

-227 KEAGFFKNLGRFAGW
+227 KEAGFFKTLGRFAGW

-370 EVYEDLLNLT
+370 EVYEDLLDLT
-380 LLQKIGIVFGI
+380 LIQKIGIVLGI
-391 IFYYMAYK
+391 VFYYLAYK
-399 RYAEGALDV
+399 RYAEGAIDV
-408 KYAAIILILTAI
+408 KYAVIILILTAL

-432 KFHLNHLLLLGLA
+432 KFHLNHLLLLGLT

-462 KVINSYVAFD
+462 TVINSYATFD

-479 EQEDSLFRSAN
+479 GQEDSIFQSAN

-503 EPIPNWGIIRNIPTT
+503 EPVPNWGIIRNIPTT

-555 LLNLYHTKYIIINK
+555 LLNLYHTKYIVINK
-569 LNGAKIPNGYKL
+569 HNGAKIPNGYKL

-587 HSLYENKNIVP
+587 NNLYENKNIVP
-598 FGYTYNTYVTEKDFE
+598 FGYTYNTYVTEKDLE
-613 KANAVQREQTMTQNA
+613 QTNAAQKEQTMTQSA
-628 VISDT
+628 VVSDEY
-633 SDIASASLQKSSI
+633 DIASASLKKTSI
-646 ANDLTTHDISTNF
+646 SNDATTHDISTNF

-673 KVPKEYFNDQCY
+673 KIPKEYFNDQCY

-760 IMSRSATYKIDKI
+760 IMSRSATYKIGKI
-773 SVVQVNSKKQ
+773 SVVQINSKKQ

-790 RNNPHLTNISYD
+790 KNNPHLTDISYD
-802 SANHFSGNIKTTD
+802 GANHFSGNIKTTD

-834 GQSVKVI
+834 GKSVKVI
-841 KVNGMFCGLVLKPG
+841 KVNGMFCGIVLKSG

-866 GLKIGVGISLISLIV
+866 GLKIGACISLISLI
-881 LIILILRGRKLA
+881 ILIVISRSRKLS
-893 IYKEK
+893 IYKKK

>member
-151 YIFSGVFLNFAIRHP
+151 YIFSGVFLNYAIRHP

-227 KEAGFFKNLGRFAGW
+227 KEAGFFKTLGRFAGW

-503 EPIPNWGIIRNIPTT
+503 ESIPNWGIIRHIPTT
-518 SNYYSITDKNVS
+518 TNYYSITDKNVS
-530 DSLENLGLNQY
+530 DFLENLGLNQY

-555 LLNLYHTKYIIINK
+555 LLNLYHTKYIVINK

-646 ANDLTTHDISTNF
+646 VNDLTTHDISTNF

-720 TSTIFNAEQ
+720 TSTIFNAEE

-760 IMSRSATYKIDKI
+760 IMSRSATYKIGKI
-773 SVVQVNSKKQ
+773 SVVQINSKKQ

-790 RNNPHLTNISYD
+790 KNNPHLTDISYD
-802 SANHFSGNIKTTD
+802 GANHFSGNIKTTD

-834 GQSVKVI
+834 GKSVKVI
-841 KVNGMFCGLVLKPG
+841 KVNGMFCGIVLKSG

-866 GLKIGVGISLISLIV
+866 GLKIGACISLISLI
-881 LIILILRGRKLA
+881 ILIVISRSRKLS
-893 IYKEK
+893 IYKKK

>member
-42 EDGTSQHLASLLY
+42 EDGTSQHLASLIY

-151 YIFSGVFLNFAIRHP
+151 YIFSGVFLNYAIRHP

-173 YLPLLIIGVEK
+173 YLPLLIVGVEK

-227 KEAGFFKNLGRFAGW
+227 KEAGFFKTLGRFAGW

-359 ALAFIIGAVLM
+359 AFAFIIGAVLM

-380 LLQKIGIVFGI
+380 LLQKIGIVLGI

-462 KVINSYVAFD
+462 TVIDSYVSFD

-503 EPIPNWGIIRNIPTT
+503 EPVPNWGIIRNIPTT

-659 YYHKTKK
+659 YYHTTKK

-720 TSTIFNAEQ
+720 TSTIFNAEE

-760 IMSRSATYKIDKI
+760 IMSRSATYKIGKI
-773 SVVQVNSKKQ
+773 SVVQINSKKQ

-790 RNNPHLTNISYD
+790 KNNPHLTDISYD
-802 SANHFSGNIKTTD
+802 GANHFSGNIKTTD

-834 GQSVKVI
+834 GKSVKVI
-841 KVNGMFCGLVLKPG
+841 KVNGMFCGIVLKSG

-866 GLKIGVGISLISLIV
+866 GLKIGACISLISLI
-881 LIILILRGRKLA
+881 ILIVISRSRKLS

>member
-42 EDGTSQHLASLLY
+42 EDGTSQHLASLIY

-173 YLPLLIIGVEK
+173 YLPLLIVGVEK

-227 KEAGFFKNLGRFAGW
+227 KEAGFFKTLGRFAGW

-359 ALAFIIGAVLM
+359 AFAFIIGAVLM

-380 LLQKIGIVFGI
+380 LLQKIGIVLGI

-408 KYAAIILILTAI
+408 KYAAIILILTAV

-432 KFHLNHLLLLGLA
+432 KFHLNHLLLLGLT

-462 KVINSYVAFD
+462 TVIDSYVSFD

-720 TSTIFNAEQ
+720 TSTIFNAEE

-760 IMSRSATYKIDKI
+760 IMSRSATYKIGKI
-773 SVVQVNSKKQ
+773 SVVQINSKKQ

-790 RNNPHLTNISYD
+790 KNNPHLTDISYD
-802 SANHFSGNIKTTD
+802 GANHFSGNIKTTD

-834 GQSVKVI
+834 GKSVKVI
-841 KVNGMFCGLVLKPG
+841 KVNGMFCGIVLKSG

-866 GLKIGVGISLISLIV
+866 GLKIGACISLISLI
-881 LIILILRGRKLA
+881 ILIVISRSRKLS
-893 IYKEK
+893 IYKKK